1 MQQTKIQEAAG
12 IPKNIQHLSFEIFEY
27 IRYELKNRKRMVFP
41 AEVTLTLSKFGDF
54 KLGEKEV
61 GGKLPKIK
69 IHYGQGILKGEETL
83 VLLGMSYRHPSGVD
97 MEKKRLYRQ
106 SGEEVLHINFGGTEE
121 EIGFD
126 DLLEFIEKNSENFIS
141 SIAHELTHL
150 YVNYKTDSSDSRIEY
165 QYDATTQLLTQGA
178 PIFRD
183 FFFALY
189 LTSPTELHVRNAEI
203 FTAATHRGVTKED
216 FREFLKENER
226 YQQIKGLVNFSVE
239 KSLFQPIRNYLEK
252 ERQADGIKIS
262 AEEKEEHFQQVLENL
277 FLKLTMAHMDRA
289 VDTHK
294 MSWAVQ
300 LMGPDKEL
308 QDFVKHNT
316 KGMRNVDQWL
326 KTSEKQIRQGAEKT
340 IRRIHKVY
348 SELPSREEI
357 GKLQENIIDLDL
369 FCQFYKKPKK
379 GERVYY

>member
-27 IRYELKNRKRMVFP
+27 IRYELKNRRNMILS
-41 AEVTLTLSKFGDF
+41 AGATLTLSKFGDF
-54 KLGEKEV
+54 QLGEEPV

-69 IHYGQGILKGEETL
+69 IHYRQGTIEGERTL
-83 VLLGMSYRHPSGVD
+83 VLLGMSYGHPSGVD

-106 SGEEVLHINFGGTEE
+106 TGEETLHINFGGTEE

-126 DLLEFIEKNSENFIS
+126 KLLEFIEKNSENFIS

-150 YVNYKTDSSDSRIEY
+150 YVNYKTDSSDSRTEY
-165 QYDATTQLLTQGA
+165 QYDAVTQLLAQGA

-189 LTSPTELHVRNAEI
+189 LTSPTEFHVRNAEI

-226 YQQIKGLVNFSVE
+226 YQKIKGLVNFSVE
-239 KSLFQPIRNYLEK
+239 KSLFQPIRDYLEK
-252 ERQADGIKIS
+252 ERQADGIQIS

-316 KGMRNVDQWL
+316 RGMRNVDQWL

-379 GERVYY
+379 GERIYY